1 MFSPNIATA
10 KRGESDAG
18 IGMKHE
24 NNERELGLFSF
35 HPINPVNAK
44 KVTSNVSTYAWS
56 TK

>member
-24 NNERELGLFSF
+24 NNERELG
-35 HPINPVNAK
+35 P
-44 KVTSNVSTYAWS
+44 
-56 TK
+56 